1 MTTSHWKWAAKCCL
15 SRMCRKQ
22 GQWAIIYSKVL
33 ALMLERK
40 GENMKLVCVFSTGVL
55 RRETSIGIWFNLEDS
70 TWVVYGWFVV
80 VRCMVNL
87 WMGWID
93 QKTSWAWWFEL
104 VSTVEVVSVAELPRL
119 LWCIIFCCR
128 WCLLEIWRWVTIS
141 FNVDLVCKTPDII
154 DEWWLR
160 VIPYLTDWCKDI
172 YTIEI
177 MNW

>member
-128 WCLLEIWRWVTIS
+128 WYSMMLTGNMEMGDYIFQRRFSLQ
-141 FNVDLVCKTPDII
+141 DAGYY
-154 DEWWLR
+154 WWMMVAGYTLS
-160 VIPYLTDWCKDI
+160 DWL
-172 YTIEI
+172 
-177 MNW
+177 M